1 MVAVIKYNGKW
12 TGLPIL
18 NYVFTSF
25 SSSVC
30 ANRIFHLNNMLHVP
44 TITKNLISVS
54 QFAKDNGVYFEFHPT
69 LCYAKDQVSGQMLL
83 QGTLHDGLYIFNL
96 SESSLTQSQDKPAV
110 QALSAQSLS
119 SLLLFV

>member
-54 QFAKDNGVYFEFHPT
+54 QFAKDNGVYFDFTPPFAMRRIRY
-69 LCYAKDQVSGQMLL
+69 LVRCYSKGPSMMACIYSICL
-83 QGTLHDGLYIFNL
+83 NL
-96 SESSLTQSQDKPAV
+96 P
-110 QALSAQSLS
+110 
-119 SLLLFV
+119 